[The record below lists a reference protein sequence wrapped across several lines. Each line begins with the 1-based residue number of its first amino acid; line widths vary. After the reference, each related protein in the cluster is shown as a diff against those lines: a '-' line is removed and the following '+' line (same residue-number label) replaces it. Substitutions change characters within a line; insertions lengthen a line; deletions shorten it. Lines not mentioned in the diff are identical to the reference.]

1 MAKDIYVVV
10 ADNDQYH
17 KMPNTDEP
25 FYDNKGPLVFE
36 AYVNKSSMED
46 MKAFIA
52 RLGGKYG
59 KCRIAKL
66 NFIE

>member
-1 MAKDIYVVV
+1 MDSEIYVVV
-10 ADNDQYH
+10 ADNDQLH
-17 KMPNTDEP
+17 KVPNGYEP
-25 FYDNKGPLVFE
+25 YYDDRGPVVFE

-46 MKAFIA
+46 MEAFIA

-66 NFIE
+66 NFVE